1 MTSDTLLAV
10 RQAELTRQSGLADR
24 ILCCTVA
31 GCLSGGAREVRAAVQ
46 QQIDLQKRS
55 GQVEVCGTGCMGM
68 CSQGPL
74 VRSSAADA
82 IFTNVTAADA
92 EALVAGNRSHF
103 LNRTLLPDHPFFA
116 GQKRLILGNSGY
128 ADPERFADYVARGGY
143 QALWRAVTQMVPE
156 EIVAQVKNS
165 RLRGRGGAGYPA
177 GLKWELVARQPS
189 TTKYVVCNAD
199 EGDPGAC
206 MNRSVLEGDPHR
218 VLEGMAI
225 AGRAVGAQQGY
236 IYARG
241 ESPLAIDRL
250 RTALDQAQ
258 GHGLLN
264 GRMFDS
270 EFQFRIDIRVGAGA
284 YVCGEETALLASIEG
299 KRGQPVPRPPYP
311 PERGLWGRPTLI
323 NNVETFA
330 NIPAIVEHG
339 GDWFA
344 AIGTPSSPGTK
355 VFALAG
361 RVMRAGLVEVPIGT
375 PLRTILEALGGG
387 VPAGFEF
394 KAAQTGGPAGGCI
407 PASHLDSPMD
417 YDSLNALG
425 TMMGSGGLIILD
437 TSSCMVDLARFF
449 MEFCM
454 DESCGKCVPCRAGT
468 VQMHDILARMTRG
481 EGVESDFAMLERL
494 AVLLQETS
502 LCGLGLAAPNPV
514 LSTLRHFRGEYEA
527 HVRDHQCPAGHC
539 RIAVPVE
546 TLV

>member
-1 MTSDTLLAV
+1 
-10 RQAELTRQSGLADR
+10 
-24 ILCCTVA
+24 
-31 GCLSGGAREVRAAVQ
+31 
-46 QQIDLQKRS
+46 
-55 GQVEVCGTGCMGM
+55 
-68 CSQGPL
+68 
-74 VRSSAADA
+74 
-82 IFTNVTAADA
+82 
-92 EALVAGNRSHF
+92 
-103 LNRTLLPDHPFFA
+103 
-116 GQKRLILGNSGY
+116 
-128 ADPERFADYVARGGY
+128 
-143 QALWRAVTQMVPE
+143 
-156 EIVAQVKNS
+156 
-165 RLRGRGGAGYPA
+165 
-177 GLKWELVARQPS
+177 
-189 TTKYVVCNAD
+189 
-199 EGDPGAC
+199 
-206 MNRSVLEGDPHR
+206 
-218 VLEGMAI
+218 
-225 AGRAVGAQQGY
+225 
-236 IYARG
+236 
-241 ESPLAIDRL
+241 
-250 RTALDQAQ
+250 
-258 GHGLLN
+258 
-264 GRMFDS
+264 
-270 EFQFRIDIRVGAGA
+270 
-284 YVCGEETALLASIEG
+284 
-299 KRGQPVPRPPYP
+299 
-311 PERGLWGRPTLI
+311 
-323 NNVETFA
+323 
-330 NIPAIVEHG
+330 
-339 GDWFA
+339 
-344 AIGTPSSPGTK
+344 
-355 VFALAG
+355 
-361 RVMRAGLVEVPIGT
+361 MRAGLVEVPIGT